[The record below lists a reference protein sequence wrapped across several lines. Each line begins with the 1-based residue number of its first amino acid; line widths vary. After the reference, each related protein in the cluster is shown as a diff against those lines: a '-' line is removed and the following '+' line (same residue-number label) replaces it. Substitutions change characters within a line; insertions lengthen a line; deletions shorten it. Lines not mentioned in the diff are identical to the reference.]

1 MSNAWRAGL
10 VLGIVAAAPP
20 GRADE
25 WSRQYPL
32 KGRPELHV
40 TTDDGSVRIEA
51 SDRPQIEAR
60 VETIGWAIAP
70 DGVTVTE
77 SQTGDR
83 VDIEVRLPH
92 RHWGFGT
99 GHRSVKVTLRVPRAA
114 DLDVRTGDGSVEVA
128 PVSGRIRLSTGDGSI
143 TADGLQGEVRLH
155 TGDGSIRATGLDGR
169 LEADTG
175 DGHMNVEGRFDLVD
189 LRTGDGGI
197 EAKVERGSKVAGAW
211 SLRSGDGGITLRL
224 PDDLSA
230 DLDAHTG
237 DGNIELDL
245 QVTVSGTI
253 SSSTVRG
260 KLGAGG
266 PPLKVQTGDGSIH
279 LRRL

>member
-1 MSNAWRAGL
+1 MSKAWRAGF
-10 VLGIVAAAPP
+10 VLGVVAAAAP

-51 SDRPQIEAR
+51 GDRPQIEAR
-60 VETIGWAIAP
+60 VETTGWAIAP

-92 RHWGFGT
+92 RHWGFSI

-114 DLDVRTGDGSVEVA
+114 DLEVR
-128 PVSGRIRLSTGDGSI
+128 TGDGSI

-155 TGDGSIRATGLDGR
+155 TGDGPIRATGLDGR

-175 DGHMNVEGRFDLVD
+175 DGHMDVQGRFDLVD

-197 EAKVERGSKVAGAW
+197 EAKVESGSKVAGAW

-237 DGNIELDL
+237 DGNIDLDL

>member
-1 MSNAWRAGL
+1 MSKAWQAGL
-10 VLGIVAAAPP
+10 VLGVVAAAAP

-25 WSRQYPL
+25 WSRQYSL

-40 TTDDGSVRIEA
+40 TTDDGSVRIETG
-51 SDRPQIEAR
+51 DRPQIEAR
-60 VETIGWAIAP
+60 VDTVGWAIAP
-70 DGVTVTE
+70 DGVTITE

-83 VDIEVRLPH
+83 VEIEVRLPH

-128 PVSGRIRLSTGDGSI
+128 PVSGRIRVSTGDGSI

-175 DGHMNVEGRFDLVD
+175 DGPLNVEGRFDLVD

-237 DGNIELDL
+237 DGSIELDL

-253 SSSTVRG
+253 TSSTVRG

-266 PPLKVQTGDGSIH
+266 PPLRVQTGDGSIH